1 MTARYDF
8 LIIGSGFASSVLA
21 IVLQRLG
28 YRCLLIEAQQHPRFA
43 IGESSTP
50 IADQILLDLGEDFS
64 LPELS
69 RLGRWATAR
78 QIPNVVVGCKQGFS
92 YFFADPANE
101 PQPVPMLLV
110 PASPSAAVAD
120 SHWHRGSVDHYLA
133 LCAKA
138 RGVDLRLQTRV
149 TGLQRAEQ
157 GWSVEFSSSGAGG
170 ADGEGGAGERVAA
183 NFLVDGSGPA
193 GVVATLLSL
202 DRDSSV
208 PADRARTRSHFS
220 FATDSGSL
228 FGHFRLPIDWQATWR
243 QWKLPTDRFS
253 FPPQDAALHHVT
265 DEGWMWHLAFDNG
278 VVSLG
283 WVLPT
288 MAWAKLGKES
298 TPEQR
303 WKFWESQLQRYPRL
317 NALYGGAPLV
327 DPPGGLGLIPHQQ
340 RFREPLAGPG
350 WLALPNTVGFVDPLH
365 STGIGHSLCA
375 VQKMVRTLVRCGQ
388 LDERFVQIYADRM
401 QQEFWLVDQL
411 VAAAYSSLGQPEKWE
426 AATMLYF
433 AAAIHFEEWRDRAR
447 RAQRTA
453 STADG
458 SLLGNYQ
465 NVPWQS
471 PDFLLA
477 DRTDW
482 LERVVRAR
490 HLLQRPKPPRT
501 GWLGEMSKILGPM
514 NTVGLCDPTLGGIYH
529 YTTANKMES
538 NHGQDR

>member
-1 MTARYDF
+1 MITRYDF

-28 YRCLLIEAQQHPRFA
+28 YRCVLIEAHQHPRFA

-50 IADQILLDLGEDFS
+50 IADQILLDLGEDFC

-78 QIPNVVVGCKQGFS
+78 QIPDVVVGCKQGFS
-92 YFFADPANE
+92 YFFADSAND
-101 PQPVPMLLV
+101 QRPVPMLLV

-133 LCAKA
+133 KCAKA

-149 TGLQRAEQ
+149 TGLQRDEP
-157 GWSVEFSSSGAGG
+157 GWIVELSTSGSESDVG
-170 ADGEGGAGERVAA
+170 DVERVAA
-183 NFLVDGSGPA
+183 SFVVDGSGPA
-193 GVVATLLSL
+193 GVLSSLLNL
-202 DRDSSV
+202 DRSPNV
-208 PADRARTRSHFS
+208 PGNGARITSHFS

-228 FGHFRLPIDWQATWR
+228 FGHFRLPMDWQTTWR
-243 QWKLPTDRFS
+243 QWGLPTDRFS

-265 DEGWMWHLAFDNG
+265 DEGWMWHLAFDNS

-283 WVLPT
+283 WVLPS

-303 WKFWESQLQRYPRL
+303 WQFWELQLQRYPRL
-317 NALYGGAPLV
+317 HALYGGAPLV

-340 RFREPLAGPG
+340 RFREPIAGPG

-375 VQKMVRTLVRCGQ
+375 VQKVVRTLVRCGD
-388 LDERFVQIYADRM
+388 LDDRFIQAYADRM
-401 QQEFWLVDQL
+401 KKEFWLVDQL

-433 AAAIHFEEWRDRAR
+433 AAAITFEECRDRAR
-447 RAQRTA
+447 RAKLAANSYATLA
-453 STADG
+453 ID
-458 SLLGNYQ
+458 ND
-465 NVPWQS
+465 VPWQS
-471 PDFLLA
+471 PDFLMA
-477 DRTDW
+477 DRNDW

-490 HLLQRPKPPRT
+490 SLLQRPKPPRN
-501 GWLGEMSKILGPM
+501 GWLVEMSNILGPL
-514 NTVGLCDPTLGGIYH
+514 NNVGLCDPALNGIYH
-529 YTTANKMES
+529 YTTAKK
-538 NHGQDR
+538 